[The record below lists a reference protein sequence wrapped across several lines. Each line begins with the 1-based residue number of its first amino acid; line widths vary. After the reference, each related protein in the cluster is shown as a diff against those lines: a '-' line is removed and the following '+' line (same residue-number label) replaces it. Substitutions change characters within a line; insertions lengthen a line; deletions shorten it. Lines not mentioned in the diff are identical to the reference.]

1 MAVLSLRSTNVGP
14 LTSQQVDTNF
24 TNLNTELAGKL
35 DSSSYTAADVLTK
48 IKTVDGTGSGLD
60 ADLLDGLN
68 SATANTVS
76 TIVAR
81 DASGNFAANVITA
94 SLSGNVTGNVVGNV
108 TGTVTGN
115 ATNVSGV
122 VAIANGGTGATTIE
136 DAKEALGIGSLAVQ
150 ASNNV
155 NITGG
160 SISLT
165 TALPVSSGG
174 TGSENAAG
182 ARTNLGLVIGLD
194 VQPFSNQL
202 SSLAAVTTNGIISRT
217 SANTIVARTLA
228 NGTNI
233 SITNA
238 DGASGNPTIAVVAS
252 PQFTSLG
259 VGTAASGTT
268 GEIRATDNISAYFSS
283 DARFKEN
290 VKQIDGALG
299 KVCAIGGKTFDW
311 TDAYIESHGGED
323 GYFVQKSDFGVIAQ
337 DVQHQ
342 FPAAVRTKEDGTL
355 AVDYAKLSALAFA
368 AIAEL
373 KQELDAIKG
382 K

>member
-115 ATNVSGV
+115 ATNVSGI

-290 VKQIDGALG
+290 VKQIDGALS

>member
-35 DSSSYTAADVLTK
+35 ESSTYTATDVLTK

-81 DASGNFAANVITA
+81 DASGNFAANIITA
-94 SLSGNVTGNVVGNV
+94 SLTGNVTGNVVGNV

-115 ATNVSGV
+115 ATNVSGI

-136 DAKEALGIGSLAVQ
+136 DAKAALSIGSLAAQ

-165 TALPVSSGG
+165 TALPVASGG
-174 TGSENAAG
+174 TGSENSAG

-202 SSLAAVTTNGIISRT
+202 SSLAGVVTNGIVARST
-217 SANTIVARTLA
+217 TNTIVARTLA

-238 DGASGNPTIAVVAS
+238 DGASGNPSIAVVAS

-290 VKQIDGALG
+290 VKPIESALS
-299 KVCAIGGKTFDW
+299 KVCEIGGKTFDW

-337 DVQHQ
+337 DVQQQ

>member
-35 DSSSYTAADVLTK
+35 ESSTYTASDVLTK

-81 DASGNFAANVITA
+81 DTSGNFAANIITA
-94 SLSGNVTGNVVGNV
+94 SLTGNVTGNVVGNV

-115 ATNVSGV
+115 ATNVSGI

-136 DAKEALGIGSLAVQ
+136 DAKAALSIGSLAAQ

-165 TALPVSSGG
+165 TALPVASGG
-174 TGSENAAG
+174 TGSENSAG

-202 SSLAAVTTNGIISRT
+202 SSLAGVVTNGIVARST
-217 SANTIVARTLA
+217 TNTIVARTLA

-238 DGASGNPTIAVVAS
+238 DGASGNPSIAVVAS

-290 VKQIDGALG
+290 VKPIESALS
-299 KVCAIGGKTFDW
+299 KVCEIGGKTFDW

-323 GYFVQKSDFGVIAQ
+323 GYFVQKSDFGFIAQ
-337 DVQHQ
+337 DVQQQ

>member
-81 DASGNFAANVITA
+81 DASGNFAANIITA
-94 SLSGNVTGNVVGNV
+94 SLTGNVTGNVVGNV

-115 ATNVSGV
+115 ATNVSGI

-136 DAKEALGIGSLAVQ
+136 DAKAALSIGSLAAQ

-165 TALPVSSGG
+165 TALPVASGG

-202 SSLAAVTTNGIISRT
+202 SSLAGVVTNGIVARST
-217 SANTIVARTLA
+217 TNTIVARTLA

-238 DGASGNPTIAVVAS
+238 DGASGNPSIAVVAS

-290 VKQIDGALG
+290 VKPIESALS
-299 KVCAIGGKTFDW
+299 KVCEIGGKTFDW

-337 DVQHQ
+337 DVQQQ

>member
-35 DSSSYTAADVLTK
+35 DSSSYTASDVLTK
-48 IKTVDGTGSGLD
+48 IKTVDGVGSGLD

-68 SATANTVS
+68 SATTNTVN

-94 SLSGNVTGNVVGNV
+94 SLTGNVTGNLIGNV

-115 ATNVSGV
+115 ATNVSGI
-122 VAIANGGTGATTIE
+122 VAIANGGTGATTIQ
-136 DAKEALGIGSLAVQ
+136 DAKLALGIGTLAAQ
-150 ASNNV
+150 ASDNV

-165 TALPVSSGG
+165 TALPVASGG
-174 TGSENAAG
+174 TGSENASG

-202 SSLAAVTTNGIISRT
+202 SSLAGLVTSG
-217 SANTIVARTLA
+217 IVARTATNTIAARTLTQ
-228 NGTNI
+228 GTNI
-233 SITNA
+233 SISNGDA
-238 DGASGNPTIAVVAS
+238 VSGNPTISVVGS
-252 PQFTSLG
+252 PQFTSVG
-259 VGTAASGTT
+259 VGTAASATT
-268 GEIRATDNISAYFSS
+268 GEIRATDNITAYFSS
-283 DARFKEN
+283 DAKFKEN
-290 VKQIDGALG
+290 VEPISDALS

-323 GYFVQKSDFGVIAQ
+323 GYFIQKSDFGVIAQ
-337 DVQHQ
+337 DVQQQ

>member
-1 MAVLSLRSTNVGP
+1 MAILSLRSTNVGP

-35 DSSSYTAADVLTK
+35 DASAYTAADILTR

-60 ADLLDGLN
+60 ADLLDGL
-68 SATANTVS
+68 SAASTNTVS

-81 DASGNFAANVITA
+81 DSSGNFAANVITA
-94 SLSGNVTGNVVGNV
+94 SLTGNVTGNVVGNL

-136 DAKEALGIGSLAVQ
+136 DAKEALGIGTLAAQ

-155 NITGG
+155 SITGG

-165 TALPVSSGG
+165 TALPVGSGG
-174 TGSENAAG
+174 TGADNAAS

-194 VQPFSNQL
+194 VQQFNNQL
-202 SSLAAVTTNGIISRT
+202 SSFAALATNGIVART
-217 SANTIVARTLA
+217 AANTIVARTLSE
-228 NGTNI
+228 GSNI
-233 SITNA
+233 SVTNGDA
-238 DGASGNPTIAVVAS
+238 VSGNPTIAVVAS

-268 GEIRATDNISAYFSS
+268 GEIRATDNVTAYYSS
-283 DARFKEN
+283 DAKFKEN
-290 VKQIDGALG
+290 VKPIESALS
-299 KVCAIGGKTFDW
+299 KVCEIGGKTFDW

-323 GYFVQKSDFGVIAQ
+323 GYFIQKSDFGVIAQ
-337 DVQHQ
+337 DVQAQ